1 MKCKNTMV
9 LKTVTAYLFF
19 SLLSAFIYAQGIQD
33 RVNIKIVPEHVYVE
47 KGKFTQ
53 YLNFDFLIE
62 NLTEEKLRLTEILIR
77 VYDNENKL
85 ICRKM
90 INTNG
95 FNPSINTIGNTNL
108 DKRDSLFV
116 YNPFYHFDQNIII
129 DKIHYEF
136 YLISEKKEKFLS
148 EIEVRPIYYNPKTNL
163 ILPIKERMMIFD
175 GHDFYSH
182 HRRFDLTDPV
192 PIKVGATANPGRY
205 AYDLCVV
212 NNDGDLYKDD
222 KSINE
227 NWYGF
232 GVSVYSPASG
242 KVVDLID
249 SMPDN
254 IPGKSEFDYEQV
266 FENPNSMAG
275 NYIVIDHHNGE
286 YSMLAHF
293 KQGSLKVKE
302 GDEIKQGQL
311 IGQMGFS
318 GATAWW
324 VHIHYE
330 LRNGKDWWISE
341 GLPSYFSD
349 FNRILGNKTKAVKN
363 GQIDTGDIVETLNK

>member
-1 MKCKNTMV
+1 
-9 LKTVTAYLFF
+9 
-19 SLLSAFIYAQGIQD
+19 
-33 RVNIKIVPEHVYVE
+33 
-47 KGKFTQ
+47 
-53 YLNFDFLIE
+53 
-62 NLTEEKLRLTEILIR
+62 
-77 VYDNENKL
+77 
-85 ICRKM
+85 
-90 INTNG
+90 
-95 FNPSINTIGNTNL
+95 
-108 DKRDSLFV
+108 
-116 YNPFYHFDQNIII
+116 
-129 DKIHYEF
+129 
-136 YLISEKKEKFLS
+136 
-148 EIEVRPIYYNPKTNL
+148 
-163 ILPIKERMMIFD
+163 MIF
-175 GHDFYSH
+175 
-182 HRRFDLTDPV
+182 
-192 PIKVGATANPGRY
+192 
-205 AYDLCVV
+205 CVV

-330 LRNGKDWWISE
+330 LRNGKDWWTSE

-349 FNRILGNKTKAVKN
+349 FNRILGNITKVVKI